1 MPTDKKNDTNRKV
14 LQKCLLYIFNDLPI
28 VPIKLSTPDFSKK
41 KNISD
46 ISTSDLI
53 FLMHSFIEGVAYM
66 NKDTD
71 FALNCFRV
79 FLNLIFNLNFDQI
92 NDQVNDQDRNQ
103 ERNQDRNQYRNQERN
118 QESNQERNQDINQ
131 ERNLD
136 INQDRNQDI
145 NLEKYN
151 NDQKSIDFHKKSMM
165 FLHRNNV
172 YNEAKM
178 YGNRTKSDMPL
189 SLSSIWE
196 KIQHD
201 GCDRTAAIFLRKC
214 IKETKSDYI
223 DWNDRDS
230 MIKLIKFS
238 VCKGL
243 LLYNKEENKKA
254 IKMYKGTEK
263 SIKMHNVADDKI
275 NSMKLLRIDSRISKE
290 DMKESEK
297 YLNNKGVFFKNV
309 NQKEYQINNK
319 FNLCEKLEINTN
331 DRKDMFIRKNKP
343 EMTLEEFANLALLN
357 FQKREKIIEQ
367 IELQKIK
374 QNDNFVVE
382 NEELKR
388 LQQSDEFND
397 TKSNH
402 MGRIRRIG

>member
-1 MPTDKKNDTNRKV
+1 MPTDKKNDTNKKV

-92 NDQVNDQDRNQ
+92 NDQVNDQD
-103 ERNQDRNQYRNQERN
+103 
-118 QESNQERNQDINQ
+118 INQ
-131 ERNLD
+131 
-136 INQDRNQDI
+136 
-145 NLEKYN
+145 EKYN

-214 IKETKSDYI
+214 IKETRSDYI

-331 DRKDMFIRKNKP
+331 DRKDMLIRKNKP

-357 FQKREKIIEQ
+357 FQKREKVIEQ